1 MTTAHPHEP
10 HPGSDMFDNVIVGV
24 ADLEAGRDALAL
36 ALQLASRDRPLTL
49 AYVQTVMPKP
59 GPDAGAVSLAADR
72 RRTLRRLAPLQDW
85 SPDSRLVCVEADS
98 VAGGLH
104 ELARR
109 HEAELL
115 VIGASRRDEYER
127 LFLGDDTRAVLEDA
141 PCPVAVAPVGYSTRP
156 PVLEKV
162 GAAYDGSTESRR
174 ALAVAQLL
182 GHERGAHVSA
192 FEAIPVPVD
201 AHDPANPQPEIDR
214 DVEQA
219 RGRMAALGAV
229 EPQAAAGDPE
239 EEIKRYATS
248 VDLLVIGAHWYRP
261 VEHLTSGSLAQRLG
275 DRTPC
280 ALLVLASRRRG

>member
-1 MTTAHPHEP
+1 
-10 HPGSDMFDNVIVGV
+10 MFDNVIVGV
-24 ADLEAGRDALAL
+24 ADRETGRDALAL

-49 AYVQTVMPKP
+49 AYIQAVLPK
-59 GPDAGAVSLAADR
+59 PDAGARSLAADR
-72 RRTLRRLAPLQDW
+72 RRALERLAPLKDR

-98 VAGGLH
+98 VGGGLH

-109 HEAELL
+109 HEADLL
-115 VIGASRRDEYER
+115 VIGASRRDDYER

-141 PCPVAVAPVGYSTRP
+141 PCPVAVAPIGYAARP
-156 PVLEKV
+156 PVIENV

-182 GHERGAHVSA
+182 GRELGAHVSA

-214 DVEQA
+214 DIEQA
-219 RGRMAALGAV
+219 RRRMAALGDV

-248 VDLLVIGAHWYRP
+248 VDLLVVGPHRYRP
-261 VEHLTSGSLAQRLG
+261 VDHLTSGSLAQRLG

-280 ALLVLASRRRG
+280 ALLVLR